1 MYSQSRVSYC
11 KMTLFFLDPTVIFL
25 IVYCTP
31 AKRSNAQ
38 HMLEY
43 EKQLLYE
50 ENQKSGNAMQ
60 QPMEYHVC
68 GINTSSESILIKS
81 YLLVA

>member
-1 MYSQSRVSYC
+1 MIYIKYSYN
-11 KMTLFFLDPTVIFL
+11 
-25 IVYCTP
+25 TP

-60 QPMEYHVC
+60 QPMESHFS
-68 GINTSSESILIKS
+68 GINTSSESILVRS
-81 YLLVA
+81 YLLFTG